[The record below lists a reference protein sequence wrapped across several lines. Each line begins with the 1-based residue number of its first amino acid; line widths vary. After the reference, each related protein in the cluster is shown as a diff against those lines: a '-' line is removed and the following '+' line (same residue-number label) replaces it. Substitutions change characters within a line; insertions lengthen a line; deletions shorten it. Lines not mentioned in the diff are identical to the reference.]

1 MRTDHGRTVQISTH
15 FTTRRLV
22 TAWSVGRAVARLTTE
37 PTVASAGGR
46 RKGIDVNVHS
56 IPSQAEDAAKHVLML
71 FKKARHPQSPGGVEI
86 VPSEERAIE
95 AAAEGSYLMAAA
107 TERSFRVAQA
117 AFRVQPERM
126 DDLTRER
133 NRVVAMMPLPESAA

>member
-1 MRTDHGRTVQISTH
+1 M
-15 FTTRRLV
+15 
-22 TAWSVGRAVARLTTE
+22 
-37 PTVASAGGR
+37 
-46 RKGIDVNVHS
+46 NVHS
-56 IPSQAEDAAKHVLML
+56 IPSQAEDAAKHVLLL

-95 AAAEGSYLMAAA
+95 AAAEGSYLVSAA
-107 TERSFRVAQA
+107 TNRSFQVAQA
-117 AFRVQPERM
+117 AFRVGPERM